1 VKLALS
7 IAEAA
12 KATSLSRSTINRM
25 IRAGKLASTKIG
37 GRRVIPNEAICAILT
52 QHGAT

>member
-1 VKLALS
+1 MKLALS

-12 KATSLSRSTINRM
+12 KATSLSRATINRM
-25 IRAGKLASTKIG
+25 IRAGTLQSTKIG
-37 GRRVIPNEAICAILT
+37 GRRVIPADSLCAILT